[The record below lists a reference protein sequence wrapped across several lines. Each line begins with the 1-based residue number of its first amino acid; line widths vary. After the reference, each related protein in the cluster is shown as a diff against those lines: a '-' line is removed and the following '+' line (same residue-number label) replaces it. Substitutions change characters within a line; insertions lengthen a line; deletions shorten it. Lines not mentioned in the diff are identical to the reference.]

1 MHEGGYTKTAADMVE
16 KEVRSDNSEGKP
28 YSKVR
33 RMAAL
38 INSFSSKNNLSSI
51 EKIQLI
57 MAICQPPNI
66 EYQYDELCD
75 ELMIEGHNTGILIEG
90 ESAYKDYCRF
100 PTESLH
106 DKRGDCDCHAALVSA
121 LFAACGFACCYLVGD
136 TNLGS
141 HAAVGLEIT
150 EDLDSLRQYQEA
162 VFSKEGKDYLYVET
176 AGKCSIG
183 HVPAGF
189 EQMLE
194 GEYYPIEPN
203 A

>member
-1 MHEGGYTKTAADMVE
+1 
-16 KEVRSDNSEGKP
+16 
-28 YSKVR
+28 
-33 RMAAL
+33 
-38 INSFSSKNNLSSI
+38 
-51 EKIQLI
+51 
-57 MAICQPPNI
+57 
-66 EYQYDELCD
+66 
-75 ELMIEGHNTGILIEG
+75 
-90 ESAYKDYCRF
+90 
-100 PTESLH
+100 
-106 DKRGDCDCHAALVSA
+106 LVSA
-121 LFAACGFACCYLVGD
+121 LFTACGFACCFLVGD

-150 EDLDSLRQYQEA
+150 DDLDSLKQYQEA

-189 EQMLE
+189 KQMLE